1 MNMLL
6 HSKTFKKN
14 LLKWIIIYFGVIA
27 LFTSVVTYSKY
38 ISSQVAGSTASIA
51 KFQVDIIKTKICST
65 LDTERC
71 NYYDTDGNL
80 LNEEYKFKPYDSLDF
95 YFNVDTQELEVSTKL
110 VLTIH
115 VDSSKVKVI
124 SINGEEQE
132 EDRSLIT
139 LIDPKMDMGTI
150 KEYIIRV
157 EPKGTLY
164 ESEVNMTEAIKIDY
178 SAVQID

>member
-6 HSKTFKKN
+6 HSKTFRKN
-14 LLKWIIIYFGVIA
+14 LFKWSIIYFVVIA

-38 ISSQVAGSTASIA
+38 ISDKSSLSTAKIA
-51 KFQVDIIKTKICST
+51 KFKIDIVKTKICSS
-65 LDTERC
+65 LDTSRC
-71 NYYDTDGNL
+71 NYYDENGNL
-80 LNEEYKFKPYDSLDF
+80 TSEEYKFKPYDVLNF
-95 YFNVDTQELEVSTKL
+95 YFNVDTTELEVSTKL

-132 EDRSLIT
+132 EDKSLIT
-139 LIDPKMDMGTI
+139 LVDPKMDVGTVV
-150 KEYIIRV
+150 EYVISV

-164 ESEVNMTEAIKIDY
+164 ESEVSMPEAIKIDY

>member
-6 HSKTFKKN
+6 HSKTFRKN
-14 LLKWIIIYFGVIA
+14 LFKWSIIYFAVIA

-38 ISSQVAGSTASIA
+38 ISDKSSLATARIA
-51 KFQVDIIKTKICST
+51 KFKVDIIKTKICSS
-65 LDTERC
+65 LDTNRC
-71 NYYDTDGNL
+71 NYYDVDGNL
-80 LNEEYKFKPYDSLDF
+80 ASEEYKFKPYDTLNF
-95 YFNVDTQELEVSTKL
+95 YFDVDTTELEVSTSL

-115 VDSSKVKVI
+115 VDSSKIKVV

-139 LIDPKMDMGTI
+139 VVDPKMDIGTVT
-150 KEYIIRV
+150 EYVISV

-164 ESEVNMTEAIKIDY
+164 ESEVNMPDAIKIDY

>member
-6 HSKTFKKN
+6 HSKTFRKN
-14 LLKWIIIYFGVIA
+14 LFKWSIIYFVVIA

-38 ISSQVAGSTASIA
+38 ISTKSSLASAKIA
-51 KFQVDIIKTKICST
+51 KFKIDIVKTKICSS
-65 LDTERC
+65 LDTSRC
-71 NYYDTDGNL
+71 NYYDADGNL
-80 LNEEYKFKPYDSLDF
+80 TNEEYKFKPYDVLNF
-95 YFNVDTQELEVSTKL
+95 YFDVDTTELEVSTKL

-124 SINGEEQE
+124 KINDEEEE

-139 LIDPKMDMGTI
+139 VIDPKMDIGTVT
-150 KEYIIRV
+150 EYVISV

-164 ESEVNMTEAIKIDY
+164 ESEVSMPEAIKIDY